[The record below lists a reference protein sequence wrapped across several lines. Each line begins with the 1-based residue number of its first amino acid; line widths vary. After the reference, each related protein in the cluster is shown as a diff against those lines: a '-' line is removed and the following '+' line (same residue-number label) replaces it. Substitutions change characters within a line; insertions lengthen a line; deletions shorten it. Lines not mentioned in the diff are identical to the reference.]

1 LPFQSIA
8 TEQHPKSYPTS
19 VQDSLWLFKIFNR
32 ISYKAATGTD
42 APAYDP
48 NRDIKLWLDT
58 AAKPGKPAKY
68 ATWTQTES
76 PEFQHFSI
84 PGWYAKTV
92 NLPPVQQVYPPWD
105 PPPSDAVVMSGGV
118 AVSPIDP
125 FYLATQTE
133 ADDLYAELGGV
144 GGVRLWT
151 PDPGPG
157 DIHVQYGADPRR
169 EFQFYWSAARQLVIV
184 GLLLKQMY
192 VNGVGAPGAW
202 NLTGA
207 EPRWI
212 PAPPPV
218 LPPIYKVTPMPMR
231 PLFPFEMW
239 DVPPI
244 GQPMV
249 AHK

>member
-1 LPFQSIA
+1 MPFQSIA
-8 TEQHPKSYPTS
+8 TELHPKSYPCS
-19 VQDSLWLFKIFNR
+19 IAQALPLFKTFNR
-32 ISYKAATGTD
+32 ISYKAATGTE
-42 APAYDP
+42 APQYDP
-48 NRDIKLWLDT
+48 TRDVKPWLDT

-68 ATWTQTES
+68 ATWTETEE
-76 PEFQHFSI
+76 PAYVHFSI
-84 PGWYAKTV
+84 PGWYARTV
-92 NLPPVQQVYPPWD
+92 NLPPDPHTYPVWD
-105 PPPSDAVVMSGGV
+105 PAPSDAVVMSGGV

-125 FYLATQTE
+125 FYLATQAE

-192 VNGVGAPGAW
+192 VNGVGAPGSW
-202 NLTGA
+202 NLTGS

-218 LPPIYKVTPMPMR
+218 LPPTYKVTPMPMR
-231 PLFPFEMW
+231 QLFPFEQW
-239 DVPPI
+239 DFIPV
-244 GQPMV
+244 GQPMIG
-249 AHK
+249 HK